1 MRQQQLKAPYF
12 KTTRRSS
19 SDTISL
25 RISVLSRQCGKCRAC
40 DSAFMT
46 KSRSFDARATADPA
60 PDILRD
66 PRPQQIMIGTWQAA
80 DAAAKDYQFR
90 IDAVCQLSDRGAE
103 QAGGFGQD
111 GKRPGIAYLGSGKD
125 RPGIAIGIAKLPRE
139 ACARRDVFEHSG
151 SAIQPGG
158 RGKNKSGTMR
168 TGIRNAADHQG

>member
-1 MRQQQLKAPYF
+1 M
-12 KTTRRSS
+12 
-19 SDTISL
+19 
-25 RISVLSRQCGKCRAC
+25 LSRQCGKCRAC
-40 DSAFMT
+40 YSAFMT

-60 PDILRD
+60 PDILLD

-111 GKRPGIAYLGSGKD
+111 GKRAGIARMGGGED
-125 RPGIAIGIAKLPRE
+125 WPGVAIGIAKLSRE
-139 ACARRDVFEHSG
+139 ACTRCDVFKGGGCSLL
-151 SAIQPGG
+151 PDG
-158 RGKNKSGTMR
+158 RGKNKSSTMR